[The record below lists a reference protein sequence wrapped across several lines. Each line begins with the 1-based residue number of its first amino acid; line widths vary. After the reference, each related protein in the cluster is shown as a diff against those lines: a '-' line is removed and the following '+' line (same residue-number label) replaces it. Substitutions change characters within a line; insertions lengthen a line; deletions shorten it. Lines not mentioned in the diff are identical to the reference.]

1 MKRNI
6 WIIDDEQGICSS
18 LKFALQKNYRIET
31 FNEAESAIEKIKSG
45 NVCDLILI
53 DLKLGNGTDGITAMK
68 TIKKT
73 DPSIVVIIMTAF
85 ASIETTVQA
94 MKSGAYTYLSKP
106 LNLDELYVVLSKAL
120 EYKALEDEV
129 RYLSEQLGS
138 DNTRDLIIGNSPEM
152 KKVFQLIDMI
162 KNVDANVLIAGESG
176 TGKELVAKQIHSSG
190 KRAKQ
195 HFVVVNCA
203 AIPENLLEA
212 EFFGSKKG
220 SYTGST
226 QDVKGKFEI
235 ADKGTLFLDE
245 IGDMPLNLQGKLL
258 RAIQD
263 KEFTPI
269 GATEA
274 LTSDARVIAAT
285 NRNLTKL
292 IAEKKFREDLYYRL
306 NVVSIVVPTLRERRE
321 DIPLLCN
328 FFREKYSREMNK
340 RVTSI
345 DSSAMEVLKNY
356 DYPGNVRQL
365 ANIMEYACIVNK
377 YGNISVENFP
387 DYLSLKTQIGKSKK
401 TDTIITEYLSAN
413 TICDTEKRAIEATL
427 RKYNYNRSRTAES
440 LGISIRSLYNKIKEH
455 GINLK

>member
-1 MKRNI
+1 
-6 WIIDDEQGICSS
+6 
-18 LKFALQKNYRIET
+18 
-31 FNEAESAIEKIKSG
+31 
-45 NVCDLILI
+45 
-53 DLKLGNGTDGITAMK
+53 
-68 TIKKT
+68 
-73 DPSIVVIIMTAF
+73 
-85 ASIETTVQA
+85 
-94 MKSGAYTYLSKP
+94 MKSEAYTYLSKP

-274 LTSDARVIAAT
+274 LTFDARVIAAT

-306 NVVSIVVPTLRERRE
+306 NVVSIGAR
-321 DIPLLCN
+321 
-328 FFREKYSREMNK
+328 
-340 RVTSI
+340 
-345 DSSAMEVLKNY
+345 
-356 DYPGNVRQL
+356 
-365 ANIMEYACIVNK
+365 
-377 YGNISVENFP
+377 
-387 DYLSLKTQIGKSKK
+387 
-401 TDTIITEYLSAN
+401 
-413 TICDTEKRAIEATL
+413 
-427 RKYNYNRSRTAES
+427 
-440 LGISIRSLYNKIKEH
+440 
-455 GINLK
+455 

>member
-176 TGKELVAKQIHSSG
+176 TGKELVATQIHSSG

-377 YGNISVENFP
+377 YGNISVE
-387 DYLSLKTQIGKSKK
+387 KS
-401 TDTIITEYLSAN
+401 S
-413 TICDTEKRAIEATL
+413 
-427 RKYNYNRSRTAES
+427 
-440 LGISIRSLYNKIKEH
+440 
-455 GINLK
+455 